1 MSKELSDKNELLVSK
16 IEELEL
22 LKMRYDVALDRCTH
36 LEEDVFPKFP
46 PFLIFI

>member
-22 LKMRYDVALDRCTH
+22 LKMRYDVAIERCSKV
-36 LEEDVFPKFP
+36 EENVDFSVKIYL
-46 PFLIFI
+46 FL